1 VGPAQIRPKGS
12 IRIYLLTEQV
22 SFSEDPKTPG
32 KKCPD
37 FGGPVWVQIV
47 NVTLRIPEQTHN
59 VNQPTCIKLWWALG
73 QPYARWA
80 IEHVSANMH
89 EAIMYTFADL
99 VPYWASGGV
108 CRTRAC
114 RTMACR
120 TRACQTRA
128 RLSNEG
134 LSNGGLSN
142 EGWPGGMC
150 TLFCLGWPRA
160 MGICSSFGCRV
171 WANCTANI
179 LHGMSHAHS
188 QTLYVGQVVRVL
200 GPSGG
205 KTLKRNDQGGWG
217 VLALPVIQGPGPMP
231 DICEQPARPPATY
244 TFSVV
249 AGDLAGKIR

>member
-1 VGPAQIRPKGS
+1 M
-12 IRIYLLTEQV
+12 
-22 SFSEDPKTPG
+22 
-32 KKCPD
+32 
-37 FGGPVWVQIV
+37 
-47 NVTLRIPEQTHN
+47 HN
-59 VNQPTCIKLWWALG
+59 
-73 QPYARWA
+73 
-80 IEHVSANMH
+80 
-89 EAIMYTFADL
+89 FADL

-205 KTLKRNDQGGWG
+205 KTLNIMIRVGGGYWPFQSYRARARCPTSASNL
-217 VLALPVIQGPGPMP
+217 LAH
-231 DICEQPARPPATY
+231 RPPTPL
-244 TFSVV
+244 VWWPV
-249 AGDLAGKIR
+249 ASQEKYADRSENSHNLTPPPP